1 MRSEQMRPYSMIYIY
16 IVGVAGVYAG
26 TAVDEL
32 IRGLIVMYYWYR
44 KKWLG
49 KSVIER

>member
-1 MRSEQMRPYSMIYIY
+1 MIYIY

-32 IRGLIVMYYWYR
+32 IRGLIVMYYWYK